1 MCRQWAEVIIV
12 IPIGLIMIS
21 IIFVTILMIMIIT
34 ILNHQVGHRRWAE
47 FNLHLEGHKLIT
59 FSRITRLS
67 KRKGSNM
74 IECAAPRL
82 AMVKRLS
89 VSAEHYLL
97 RPQSIEFI
105 THGFPRLE
113 ELIVTYQTFGD
124 WIMDSR
130 LHNLCILL
138 LGRGVNVVARDEN
151 ESEYHFYLATDLS
164 LLTRALSLP
173 FSYPQYGQK
182 DCYVYVYTSE
192 RLQHNLPLLVEMV
205 MPNVDQLDPL
215 RARGALPP
223 RIHFAT
229 NNVKMSSEM
238 DVELLKKSMMGL
250 TSFNIWRDGDQELTQ
265 EEVTAI
271 NMVLTMLQQQRGELT
286 SVSMPKVD
294 LTLSITGIHIKLF
307 LFLGGSSG
315 IKVGLEVWRGRGSGE
330 RVEEEGGRLL
340 ELPGELE
347 EA

>member
-1 MCRQWAEVIIV
+1 
-12 IPIGLIMIS
+12 
-21 IIFVTILMIMIIT
+21 MIMIIT

-130 LHNLCILL
+130 LHNLCISL
-138 LGRGVNVVARDEN
+138 LGRGVNVVARDEDEVQN
-151 ESEYHFYLATDLS
+151 HFYLATDLS

-192 RLQHNLPLLVEMV
+192 RLQHNLPLLLEMV
-205 MPNVDQLDPL
+205 MANVAQPH
-215 RARGALPP
+215 

-238 DVELLKKSMMGL
+238 DMESLKKSMMGL
-250 TSFNIWRDGDQELTQ
+250 TSFNIWRDGDEELTQ

-271 NMVLTMLQQQRGELT
+271 NMVLEMLQQQRGELR
-286 SVSMPKVD
+286 SVSMPKVN
-294 LTLSITGIHIKLF
+294 LTLSITGIHIELF

-315 IKVGLEVWRGRGSGE
+315 IKVGLDAWRGRGSGE

-340 ELPGELE
+340 EIPGERGLS
-347 EA
+347 

>member
-1 MCRQWAEVIIV
+1 MLVCRQWAEVIIV

-82 AMVKRLS
+82 TMVKRLR
-89 VSAEHYLL
+89 VSAHHDLL
-97 RPQSIEFI
+97 WPQSIEFI

-113 ELIVTYQTFGD
+113 ELIVTYQETD
-124 WIMDSR
+124 RWIMDSR
-130 LHNLCILL
+130 LHNLCISL
-138 LGRGVNVVARDEN
+138 LGRGVNVVARDEDEVQN
-151 ESEYHFYLATDLS
+151 HFYLATDLS
-164 LLTRALSLP
+164 LLTRAPRLP
-173 FSYPQYGQK
+173 YGGRG
-182 DCYVYVYTSE
+182 CYVYVYTSD
-192 RLQHNLPLLVEMV
+192 RLQHNLPLLLEMV
-205 MPNVDQLDPL
+205 MANVAQPH
-215 RARGALPP
+215 

-238 DVELLKKSMMGL
+238 DMESLKKSMMGL
-250 TSFNIWRDGDQELTQ
+250 TSFNIWRDGDEELTQ

-286 SVSMPKVD
+286 SVSMPKVN

-315 IKVGLEVWRGRGSGE
+315 IKVGLEAWRGRGSGE

-340 ELPGELE
+340 ELL
-347 EA
+347 